1 MYCMNQTLLQ
11 RVLKIVI
18 VSFMLAMILPDNNCY
33 AQTNPQR
40 VFVGVTF
47 IKVRP
52 GKQDQ
57 YQQLIEK
64 YGKKINE
71 YFYKKENLLGWYLYK
86 ILMPSGASVDY
97 DYAAVNVVTS
107 LSDLLDPPGNQKDL
121 LKKVFPEMND
131 KMNAGMMAKYD
142 SARIVIRREVY
153 MPVEGAQT
161 GDTTNPVPAK
171 YMEVDMMHPT
181 AGKIDDYIKL
191 EKETVKP
198 LHAERIKSGYLRSWG
213 LYEKAFADERS
224 GFEFVTVNFYDNLD
238 KIGGGYED
246 AMKKVMPQTNMNTLI
261 TQILAARTM
270 IRSEIWKLMYYVDRS
285 NTKK

>member
-1 MYCMNQTLLQ
+1 MYCINPILRMQ
-11 RVLKIVI
+11 VFKIV
-18 VSFMLAMILPDNNCY
+18 VLSFMLAIMLPDNNSY
-33 AQTNPQR
+33 AQANPQR

-107 LSDLLDPPGNQKDL
+107 FSDLVDPPGSQKDL

-131 KMNAGMMAKYD
+131 KMIADMMAKYD

-153 MPVEGAQT
+153 MPVDGVQT
-161 GDTTNPVPAK
+161 GDTSNPVPAK
-171 YMEVDMMHPT
+171 YMEVDMMHPA
-181 AGKIDDYIKL
+181 AGKTDDYIKL
-191 EKETVKP
+191 EKETVMP
-198 LHAERIKSGYLRSWG
+198 LHAERIKSGYIRNWG
-213 LYEKAFADERS
+213 LYEKVFADERS

-238 KIGGGYED
+238 KLGGGYEE
-246 AMKKVMPQTNMNTLI
+246 AMKKVMPQMNMNTLI
-261 TQILAARTM
+261 TQIVAARTM
-270 IRSEIWKLMYYVDRS
+270 IRSEMWKLLYYVDRS

>member
-1 MYCMNQTLLQ
+1 MYRNNPSLLQ
-11 RVLKIVI
+11 RVLKIV
-18 VSFMLAMILPDNNCY
+18 VVCFMLAMMLPDNNCA
-33 AQTNPQR
+33 AQTNQQR
-40 VFVGVTF
+40 TYVGVTF

-86 ILMPSGASVDY
+86 ILMPSGASAAY

-131 KMNAGMMAKYD
+131 KMIADMMAKYD
-142 SARIVIRREVY
+142 SARIVVSREVY

-161 GDTTNPVPAK
+161 GDTSNPVPAK
-171 YMEVDMMHPT
+171 YMGVDMMHPT
-181 AGKIDDYIKL
+181 VGKIDDYIKM
-191 EKETVKP
+191 EKETFKR
-198 LHAERIKSGYLRSWG
+198 LHAERIKSGHLRNWG
-213 LYEKAFADERS
+213 LYEKVFLDERS
-224 GFEFVTVNFYDNLD
+224 GFEFVTVNFYDDID

-246 AMKKVMPQTNMNTLI
+246 AMKKVMPQTNMNTLSNDI
-261 TQILAARTM
+261 MAARTM
-270 IRSEIWKLMYYVDRS
+270 IRSELWKLMYYVDRS